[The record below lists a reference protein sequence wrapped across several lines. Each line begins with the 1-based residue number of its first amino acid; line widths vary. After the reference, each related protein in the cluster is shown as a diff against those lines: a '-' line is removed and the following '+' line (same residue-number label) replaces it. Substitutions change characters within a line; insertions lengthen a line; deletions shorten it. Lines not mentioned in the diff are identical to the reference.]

1 MNSGN
6 ERFTEQQSAD
16 LRAEVERRAYEL
28 YLGRGCADG
37 QDLDDWFRA
46 ERELLE
52 TNQEFAQA
60 AHQG

>member
-1 MNSGN
+1 MNSDS

-16 LRAEVERRAYEL
+16 LRAGVERRAYEL
-28 YLGRGCADG
+28 YLGRGCGDG
-37 QDLDDWFRA
+37 QDQDDWFRA
-46 ERELLE
+46 EREVLE

>member
-6 ERFTEQQSAD
+6 ERFTEQQRAD

-28 YLGRGCADG
+28 YLGRGCGDG
-37 QDLDDWFRA
+37 QDQDDWFRA
-46 ERELLE
+46 EREVLE
-52 TNQEFAQA
+52 TDQEFAQA